1 MPAHFNAGSL
11 AAIAAGHSWAGS
23 FPMFRCAAPRRAQR
37 KPGACLL
44 GIEERRGLVVRGR
57 MIV

>member
-44 GIEERRGLVVRGR
+44 GIEERRGLVVRGG
-57 MIV
+57 